1 MLLIT
6 SESLKKSKRKTLE
19 TSENGNNDLTAK
31 AVLRGKFMVIQAS
44 PPQETRTLGLNLTPR
59 RIKKEQA
66 KPSLASTSAGIG
78 GNRWSDPYCHL

>member
-1 MLLIT
+1 
-6 SESLKKSKRKTLE
+6 LE

-59 RIKKEQA
+59 RIRKKNKQNH
-66 KPSLASTSAGIG
+66 PWLA
-78 GNRWSDPYCHL
+78 LLLV